1 MRRAV
6 ATPERHAANALNAQK
21 STGPRTAAGKAK
33 SASNARGRGRSGRS
47 AEDRGAEYFLADLL
61 AEWPEGFGRDNFT
74 ILEALASTQARL
86 ARAGEL
92 EALAVEEITEA
103 AHTLGPQAVER
114 DGRRTTARSC
124 MGRALAAGSHPVGPY
139 GAEDFRLMAGV
150 FRAAGRSEPECAQAL
165 ERLRKLSR
173 HTRDAEALRRKLV
186 KALAAAARDTAP
198 ELD

>member
-1 MRRAV
+1 M
-6 ATPERHAANALNAQK
+6 ATPKRHAANVLNARK
-21 STGPRTAAGKAK
+21 STGPRTAAGKAR
-33 SASNARGRGRSGRS
+33 SASNARRHGLSARGAADLD
-47 AEDRGAEYFLADLL
+47 AEDFLADLL
-61 AEWPEGFGRDNFT
+61 ADWPEGFGRDNFT

-92 EALAVEEITEA
+92 EALAVEEIAETAPTMGLQE
-103 AHTLGPQAVER
+103 VER
-114 DGRRTTARSC
+114 DLQRVTARSC

-150 FRAAGRSEPECAQAL
+150 FRAAARSEPECAQAL

>member
-1 MRRAV
+1 M
-6 ATPERHAANALNAQK
+6 ATPERHAANVLNARK

-33 SASNARGRGRSGRS
+33 SAGNARRHGLSARRAADLG
-47 AEDRGAEYFLADLL
+47 AEDFLADLL
-61 AEWPEGFGRDNFT
+61 ADWPEDFGRQNFT

-86 ARAGEL
+86 TRAGEL
-92 EALAVEEITEA
+92 EALAVEEIAEA
-103 AHTLGPQAVER
+103 APTLGLQEVER
-114 DGRRTTARSC
+114 DGRRATARSC

-186 KALAAAARDTAP
+186 KALAAAARDNSP

>member
-1 MRRAV
+1 V
-6 ATPERHAANALNAQK
+6 ATPERHAANVLNAQK

-33 SASNARGRGRSGRS
+33 SAGNARRHGLSARGAADLG
-47 AEDRGAEYFLADLL
+47 AEDFLADLF
-61 AEWPEGFGRDNFT
+61 ADWPEDFGWDNFT

-92 EALAVEEITEA
+92 EALAVEEIADA
-103 AHTLGPQAVER
+103 APTLGLQEVEQDR
-114 DGRRTTARSC
+114 RRTTARSC
-124 MGRALAAGSHPVGPY
+124 MGRALAAGSRPVGPY

-150 FRAAGRSEPECAQAL
+150 FRAAGQSEPKFSQAL

-186 KALAAAARDTAP
+186 KALAAAARDNSP

>member
-1 MRRAV
+1 M
-6 ATPERHAANALNAQK
+6 ATPERHAANVLNAQK
-21 STGPRTAAGKAK
+21 STGPKTAAGKAK
-33 SASNARGRGRSGRS
+33 SASNARRHGLSASGAADLG
-47 AEDRGAEYFLADLL
+47 AEDFLADLL
-61 AEWPEGFGRDNFT
+61 ADWPEDFGRDNFT

-92 EALAVEEITEA
+92 EALAVEEIAEA
-103 AHTLGPQAVER
+103 APALGRQAVER
-114 DGRRTTARSC
+114 DGRRATARSC

-139 GAEDFRLMAGV
+139 GSEDFQLMAGV
-150 FRAAGRSEPECAQAL
+150 FRAAARSEPECAQAL

-186 KALAAAARDTAP
+186 KALAAAARDTTP

>member
-1 MRRAV
+1 V
-6 ATPERHAANALNAQK
+6 ATPERHAANVLNARK
-21 STGPRTAAGKAK
+21 STGPRTAAGKAR
-33 SASNARGRGRSGRS
+33 SANNAWRHGLSARGAAGLG
-47 AEDRGAEYFLADLL
+47 AEDFLADLL
-61 AEWPEGFGRDNFT
+61 ADWPEDFGRDNFT

-92 EALAVEEITEA
+92 EALAVGEIAEA
-103 AHTLGPQAVER
+103 APALGLQEVER
-114 DGRRTTARSC
+114 EAQRITARSC
-124 MGRALAAGSHPVGPY
+124 MGRALTASRHPVGPY
-139 GAEDFRLMAGV
+139 GSEDFWLMAGV

>member
-1 MRRAV
+1 M
-6 ATPERHAANALNAQK
+6 ATPERRAANALNARK
-21 STGPRTAAGKAK
+21 STGPKTVEGKAK
-33 SASNARGRGRSGRS
+33 SANNARRHGLS
-47 AEDRGAEYFLADLL
+47 ARGAGDMGASEFLADLL
-61 AEWPEGFGRDNFT
+61 VDWPEDFGRDNFT

-92 EALAVEEITEA
+92 EALAVEEIAEA
-103 AHTLGPQAVER
+103 APTLGRQEVKR
-114 DGRRTTARSC
+114 DSRRATARSC
-124 MGRALAAGSHPVGPY
+124 MGRALAASRHPVGPY

-150 FRAAGRSEPECAQAL
+150 FRAAGQSEPECAQAL

-186 KALAAAARDTAP
+186 KALAAAARDNSP

>member
-1 MRRAV
+1 M
-6 ATPERHAANALNAQK
+6 ATPERHAANVLNAQK
-21 STGPRTAAGKAK
+21 STGPKTAEGKAK
-33 SASNARGRGRSGRS
+33 SANNARRHGLSARGE
-47 AEDRGAEYFLADLL
+47 ADRGSEDFLADILSD
-61 AEWPEGFGRDNFT
+61 WPEDFGRDNFT

-92 EALAVEEITEA
+92 EALAVEEIAETA
-103 AHTLGPQAVER
+103 PALGRQAVER
-114 DGRRTTARSC
+114 DRRRATARSC
-124 MGRALAAGSHPVGPY
+124 MGRALAARSHPVGPY

>member
-1 MRRAV
+1 V
-6 ATPERHAANALNAQK
+6 ATPKRYAANALNAQK

-33 SASNARGRGRSGRS
+33 SASNARQHGLSARGGADLG
-47 AEDRGAEYFLADLL
+47 AEDFLADIL
-61 AEWPEGFGRDNFT
+61 ADWPEAFGRDNFT

-92 EALAVEEITEA
+92 EALAVGEIAEA
-103 AHTLGPQAVER
+103 SPVLGPQEVER
-114 DGRRTTARSC
+114 DGRRATARSC
-124 MGRALAAGSHPVGPY
+124 MGRALTAGSHRVGPY

-150 FRAAGRSEPECAQAL
+150 FRAAGRSEPECTQAL

>member
-1 MRRAV
+1 M
-6 ATPERHAANALNAQK
+6 ATPERHAANVLNALK
-21 STGPRTAAGKAK
+21 STGPRTAAGKAR
-33 SASNARGRGRSGRS
+33 SASNARRHGLSARGAADLG
-47 AEDRGAEYFLADLL
+47 AEDFLADIL
-61 AEWPEGFGRDNFT
+61 AEWPEDFGRDNFT

-92 EALAVEEITEA
+92 EALAVGEIAEA
-103 AHTLGPQAVER
+103 APTLGLQEVER
-114 DGRRTTARSC
+114 DGRRVTARNC
-124 MGRALAAGSHPVGPY
+124 MGRALAASRHPVGPY
-139 GAEDFRLMAGV
+139 GAEDFRLMAGM

>member
-1 MRRAV
+1 M
-6 ATPERHAANALNAQK
+6 ATPERHAANVLNAQK

-33 SASNARGRGRSGRS
+33 SASNARRHGLSARGAADLG
-47 AEDRGAEYFLADLL
+47 AEDFLADLL
-61 AEWPEGFGRDNFT
+61 ADWPEDFGRDNFT

-86 ARAGEL
+86 TRSGEL
-92 EALAVEEITEA
+92 EALAVEEIAEA
-103 AHTLGPQAVER
+103 APTLGLQEVER
-114 DGRRTTARSC
+114 DGRRATARSC
-124 MGRALAAGSHPVGPY
+124 MGRALAASRHPVGPY

-173 HTRDAEALRRKLV
+173 HTRDAEALRRKLI